1 MIENLDQNQ
10 IIFFVIFMAVAAIPV
25 GFVAGLFGVGGG
37 LITVPVLFY
46 IFDSVG
52 LDRSFIMHLAV
63 GTSFAIIIPTSFV
76 STMTHMKFKAV
87 DFNIV
92 KSFGVFVMFGIIIG
106 TIFAANLK
114 TAYLILFFSIITMF
128 FALYFLISKEK
139 MKPIQNKMNIMHK
152 IILGSLSG
160 FFSAPMGIGGGSINV
175 PILKM
180 FGYSINKAIG
190 SSAAIGFLV
199 SLIGALGFAISGTY
213 FDTEAPLSFGFINIP
228 AFLIF
233 IPITMIMA
241 KVGAKTVH
249 QISKK
254 IINRLFGVFLFI
266 LSCRLFLEYLS
277 F

>member
-1 MIENLDQNQ
+1 
-10 IIFFVIFMAVAAIPV
+10 MAVTAIPV

-114 TAYLILFFSIITMF
+114 TAYLILFFF
-128 FALYFLISKEK
+128 DY
-139 MKPIQNKMNIMHK
+139 N
-152 IILGSLSG
+152 
-160 FFSAPMGIGGGSINV
+160 NV
-175 PILKM
+175 
-180 FGYSINKAIG
+180 FCS
-190 SSAAIGFLV
+190 
-199 SLIGALGFAISGTY
+199 
-213 FDTEAPLSFGFINIP
+213 
-228 AFLIF
+228 
-233 IPITMIMA
+233 
-241 KVGAKTVH
+241 
-249 QISKK
+249 
-254 IINRLFGVFLFI
+254 
-266 LSCRLFLEYLS
+266 LFLDLKRKDETDTK
-277 F
+277 